1 MFTSIQDAGRQGME
15 AFGIPESG
23 FLDQSSGKLANQ
35 LVGNSPAAALL
46 EITGTGPTLRFLDKA
61 SIALTG
67 GDFSAT
73 LNDVPIEMN
82 TVIHIKK
89 DSVLKLKQ
97 ALTGFR
103 TYLAFKGKLEADN
116 VYDSYSTNFQGGFGG
131 YKGRKL
137 KKGDELKISNQ
148 LASVKTKKLAPSIIL
163 NGIKEYL
170 IKIFPGPEF
179 NLLSEK
185 QKSQFTSNDFTV
197 SSNSNRMGYRLS
209 GDWTSSLLKLDTIIS
224 SGNVR
229 GVVQLPPSL
238 APIILM
244 NDAGTTGGYPR
255 IGICANPDLIAQI
268 KPGDKIRFD
277 WI

>member
-103 TYLAFKGKLEADN
+103 TYLAFKGKLEADK
-116 VYDSYSTNFQGGFGG
+116 VYNSYSTNFQSGFGG
-131 YKGRKL
+131 YKGRKV
-137 KKGDELKISNQ
+137 KKGDELKIINQ

-209 GDWTSSLLKLDTIIS
+209 GDWTSSLLELDTIIS